1 MARRPRKINPLGTV
15 LLVNDEPDFSFA
27 LIEILRKDGF
37 DVQCAS
43 SCQEAISVIKKASPD
58 LLLVDFTMPAKCGLA
73 LIRRL
78 RKTSGWEEKPIIVTS
93 ARTAPQDRD
102 AALEA
107 GADTFLPKPFSRR
120 DLRATIRQYFPV
132 PATGPLS
139 PAPATRAA

>member
-1 MARRPRKINPLGTV
+1 MPRRPGKVNPTGTV

-27 LIEILRKDGF
+27 LIEIMHKDGF
-37 DVQCAS
+37 EVRCVS
-43 SCQEAISVIKKASPD
+43 TCQEAISAIKKASPD
-58 LLLVDFTMPAKCGLA
+58 LLLIDFTMPAKCGLA

-93 ARTAPQDRD
+93 ARTASHDRD

-107 GADTFLPKPFSRR
+107 GADVFLPKPFSRKDFR
-120 DLRATIRQYFPV
+120 STIRQFFPV

-139 PAPATRAA
+139 PAPTPHAA